1 VTHLFD
7 GKSLVPRI
15 YLQPAKPL
23 LEADVLLL
31 IRTPL
36 VPYQQPELEEKEL
49 LRTDGPSVA
58 CFLPTLRYVSSVPR
72 GPLG

>member
-1 VTHLFD
+1 VTHLLD
-7 GKSLVPRI
+7 GKSYQI

-36 VPYQQPELEEKEL
+36 VPHQQPKLEGKEL
-49 LRTDGPSVA
+49 LGA
-58 CFLPTLRYVSSVPR
+58 
-72 GPLG
+72 